1 MSVRPSDKIGCNFLS
16 FLRLIRRDYHHV
28 NSPFN
33 ITILIGRARRTA
45 VFTHKILV
53 EAIISWDCETI
64 TSPVPDHIKESHEL
78 NEFHPDN
85 PTDFYQKFTHA
96 YGIPILGSAEVSDD
110 TLMRA
115 CYTVRFMLADRE
127 DLREEQYVN
136 KGIRVKRA
144 WTNIK
149 N

>member
-1 MSVRPSDKIGCNFLS
+1 M
-16 FLRLIRRDYHHV
+16 
-28 NSPFN
+28 
-33 ITILIGRARRTA
+33 
-45 VFTHKILV
+45 
-53 EAIISWDCETI
+53 
-64 TSPVPDHIKESHEL
+64 

-136 KGIRVKRA
+136 KGIRVSRTQA
-144 WTNIK
+144 
-149 N
+149 

>member
-1 MSVRPSDKIGCNFLS
+1 M
-16 FLRLIRRDYHHV
+16 LRLIRRDYHHV
-28 NSPFN
+28 NLPFN
-33 ITILIGRARRTA
+33 ITILIGRAQLNAQFRL
-45 VFTHKILV
+45 KKDKK
-53 EAIISWDCETI
+53 EPEISWDCETI

-136 KGIRVKRA
+136 KGIRVVRA
-144 WTNIK
+144 WTNMK
-149 N
+149 H

>member
-1 MSVRPSDKIGCNFLS
+1 M
-16 FLRLIRRDYHHV
+16 
-28 NSPFN
+28 
-33 ITILIGRARRTA
+33 
-45 VFTHKILV
+45 
-53 EAIISWDCETI
+53 
-64 TSPVPDHIKESHEL
+64 

-96 YGIPILGSAEVSDD
+96 YGILILGSAEVSDD

-136 KGIRVKRA
+136 KGIRVVRA
-144 WTNIK
+144 WTNMK
-149 N
+149 H